1 MALNPRRRQDPEGR
15 YEERVD
21 GITLE
26 DAATF
31 VASATPV
38 IGDAM
43 AAKEVYDELQK
54 DDPNYYLAGALGGAA
69 VIGLVPGLG
78 DAAANAIRAGARKAI
93 DVGKRIEV
101 DPNTV
106 GSLGGNIKLKPPVE
120 EATPQVSNID
130 YQKKMAEF
138 DATETADDWQT
149 TVGNYVTESRDV
161 NPTVRTPDLE
171 ASAKDLLDGKIT
183 REQHLENIDKYK
195 PVEAWDALP
204 REPSSKATVFSL
216 KPDQREKGKF
226 ILPDKAVKNLNV
238 EKSSLKVGDKFNGRL
253 DIPAYNRFD
262 TWIVAGTS
270 SAEKG
275 VTHYS
280 KAIHYKGVDDKPVRF
295 LASPKTSEKI
305 GTGEAGKTGYATVS
319 GEIKDLDVEE
329 IRDKAAKFLEDPEW
343 TQVGFDPRRQ
353 GGFYVRSGEN
363 KHVPIREA
371 DEVIQIGPL
380 VLAKNAK
387 LDMEYTGYN
396 EGGVVDSMDKEMN
409 DMLLEEQ
416 VDPVSGNTAPVG
428 ALPSEVRDDITV
440 NVSPNEFVIPAYT
453 LRYFGEDFFNELLGA
468 SEQGWDRIKAGEEP
482 MPPKSESDTE
492 ALKDGYD
499 EGGAIPDEGAAVPG
513 EDVDVPPPV
522 GGGYGQ
528 YGGTGATFGGF
539 EFKIFINPETE
550 QEIRIYFF
558 NGKPLSRIPEG
569 FREKGATAV
578 EEQEEVAEEQTR
590 DDDDKAVI
598 AGVPEEE
605 QTWRNTPVDD
615 WTTKDYNAYNLDMR
629 DSINKGKDPLSLGLI
644 ENGILSAVGGL
655 IGGPVGALGL
665 TTLAKKAKV
674 KQAEE
679 AHEKALS
686 IFQSEDASAED
697 RANADI
703 TRYLTG
709 SALNKSGYAVSVAN
723 PFSGFKDEDTIL
735 DRILGTE
742 GDLDESGMLTQ
753 EALDARMLAQFGSAD
768 ASYMTSDDPY
778 APPSRGLGEFLR
790 DGKVYYDDTSS
801 GILEKTAAITK
812 TVEDENARVAAIEAE
827 KARLEAEEA
836 ARKLK
841 EAADLAEAI
850 RLEQELKD
858 KQAAAAKAAKAAEA
872 AKAAADKKAKEE
884 AARIA
889 EDKRFKEEL
898 EKTDTATR
906 TGSAAPTTSPR
917 PPSKPT
923 DPGYMKDPKGYSLID
938 TGRVNSEGQKQ
949 YRMPTAEEQATQR
962 MAANTDNDDSGS
974 DSSDSGDA
982 CCFIMLEARY
992 GNGTMDKV
1000 VRKYRDEYMT
1010 DRNRRGYYKVAEV
1023 FVPLMRKSPTFKWVI
1038 TKTFADPLVSYGK
1051 YHYNEKKVGV
1061 VFTPVKNFW
1070 MKLFDIVGG
1079 DTKFIRENGET
1090 V

>member
-1 MALNPRRRQDPEGR
+1 MD
-15 YEERVD
+15 
-21 GITLE
+21 
-26 DAATF
+26 
-31 VASATPV
+31 
-38 IGDAM
+38 
-43 AAKEVYDELQK
+43 
-54 DDPNYYLAGALGGAA
+54 
-69 VIGLVPGLG
+69 
-78 DAAANAIRAGARKAI
+78 
-93 DVGKRIEV
+93 
-101 DPNTV
+101 
-106 GSLGGNIKLKPPVE
+106 
-120 EATPQVSNID
+120 
-130 YQKKMAEF
+130 
-138 DATETADDWQT
+138 QT
-149 TVGNYVTESRDV
+149 
-161 NPTVRTPDLE
+161 
-171 ASAKDLLDGKIT
+171 
-183 REQHLENIDKYK
+183 
-195 PVEAWDALP
+195 
-204 REPSSKATVFSL
+204 
-216 KPDQREKGKF
+216 
-226 ILPDKAVKNLNV
+226 
-238 EKSSLKVGDKFNGRL
+238 
-253 DIPAYNRFD
+253 
-262 TWIVAGTS
+262 
-270 SAEKG
+270 
-275 VTHYS
+275 
-280 KAIHYKGVDDKPVRF
+280 
-295 LASPKTSEKI
+295 
-305 GTGEAGKTGYATVS
+305 
-319 GEIKDLDVEE
+319 
-329 IRDKAAKFLEDPEW
+329 
-343 TQVGFDPRRQ
+343 
-353 GGFYVRSGEN
+353 
-363 KHVPIREA
+363 
-371 DEVIQIGPL
+371 
-380 VLAKNAK
+380 
-387 LDMEYTGYN
+387 
-396 EGGVVDSMDKEMN
+396 DKEMN

-468 SEQGWDRIKAGEEP
+468 AEQGWDRIKAGEEP

-492 ALKDGYD
+492 AVKDGYD
-499 EGGAIPDEGAAVPG
+499 EGGAIPG

-539 EFKIFINPETE
+539 EFKTFINPETE

-578 EEQEEVAEEQTR
+578 EEQEQVAEEQTR
-590 DDDDKAVI
+590 DDDDDKAVI

-605 QTWRNTPVDD
+605 QSWRNTPVDD

-629 DSINKGKDPLSLGLI
+629 DSINKGKDPLSVGLI

-735 DRILGTE
+735 DRILGTK
-742 GDLDESGMLTQ
+742 GDLEESGMATQ
-753 EALDARMLAQFGSAD
+753 EALDARMLAQYGSTD
-768 ASYMTSDDPY
+768 GSYMDDAY
-778 APPSRGLGEFLR
+778 APPSRGLGRFLGT
-790 DGKVYYDDTSS
+790 GKVDYDDTSS
-801 GILEKTAAITK
+801 GILEKTSTITK

-827 KARLEAEEA
+827 KARREVEKAE
-836 ARKLK
+836 RKLK

-858 KQAAAAKAAKAAEA
+858 KQAAAAKAATA
-872 AKAAADKKAKEE
+872 AKAAADKAAADKKRKEAATAAKAAAEAAATGQPEASNVKTTRLDSSNPNTSKNLDAHLSSTEKASLKANPSLAGHYTATANRRSNE
-884 AARIA
+884 AARG
-889 EDKRFKEEL
+889 
-898 EKTDTATR
+898 DT
-906 TGSAAPTTSPR
+906 S
-917 PPSKPT
+917 
-923 DPGYMKDPKGYSLID
+923 
-938 TGRVNSEGQKQ
+938 
-949 YRMPTAEEQATQR
+949 
-962 MAANTDNDDSGS
+962 NTDNANEAA
-974 DSSDSGDA
+974 DSGDG

>member
-1 MALNPRRRQDPEGR
+1 MAQTDEALGWAAESAKAVENAPDINT
-15 YEERVD
+15 
-21 GITLE
+21 GITFK

-31 VASATPV
+31 VASATPI

-138 DATETADDWQT
+138 DTNETADDWQT

-161 NPTVRTPDLE
+161 SPTIRTPDLE
-171 ASAKDLLDGKIT
+171 ASAKDLIDDKIT
-183 REQHLENIDKYK
+183 REQHLENVDKYK

-216 KPDQREKGKF
+216 NTAQRKDGNF
-226 ILPDKAVKNLNV
+226 VLPDKAIKNLNV
-238 EKSSLKVGDKFNGRL
+238 KKANLKVGDRFLGRL
-253 DIPAYNRFD
+253 PKGD
-262 TWIVAGTS
+262 AGTTY
-270 SAEKG
+270 A
-275 VTHYS
+275 
-280 KAIHYKGVDDKPVRF
+280 KAIHYEGSDGKPVIFR
-295 LASPKTSEKI
+295 ASQGKGEKI
-305 GTGEAGKTGYATVS
+305 GMGKADPAYTKATHEKTGYATVD
-319 GEIKDLDVEE
+319 GVVKDLDVEE

-428 ALPSEVRDDITV
+428 AMPSEVRDDITV

-468 SEQGWDRIKAGEEP
+468 AEQGWDRIKAGEEP
-482 MPPKSESDTE
+482 MPPKSEADTE
-492 ALKDGYD
+492 AVKDVYD
-499 EGGAIPDEGAAVPG
+499 EGVAIPNEDAAIAC

-578 EEQEEVAEEQTR
+578 EEQEQVAEEQTR
-590 DDDDKAVI
+590 DDGDDTSITAETAREKAPNWTKTKV
-598 AGVPEEE
+598 E
-605 QTWRNTPVDD
+605 D
-615 WTTKDYNAYNLDMR
+615 WTMDDYNDYAESMKTGNTK
-629 DSINKGKDPLSLGLI
+629 SGGFI
-644 ENGILSAVGGL
+644 ENSILTLVGSV
-655 IGGPVGALGL
+655 IGGPAGAAALPL
-665 TTLAKKAKV
+665 LARKAKE
-674 KQAEE
+674 KQAANVNTNINNILKSGKTSQDSDLTNDDMNILFKAQFE
-679 AHEKALS
+679 ANS
-686 IFQSEDASAED
+686 VSD
-697 RANADI
+697 RDPSLI
-703 TRYLTG
+703 SKLTG
-709 SALNKSGYAVSVAN
+709 IGDDRGQSVGVPIYEQA
-723 PFSGFKDEDTIL
+723 F
-735 DRILGTE
+735 
-742 GDLDESGMLTQ
+742 
-753 EALDARMLAQFGSAD
+753 
-768 ASYMTSDDPY
+768 Y
-778 APPSRGLGEFLR
+778 
-790 DGKVYYDDTSS
+790 
-801 GILEKTAAITK
+801 TK

-827 KARLEAEEA
+827 KARREAEEA

-872 AKAAADKKAKEE
+872 AKAAADKKAKE
-884 AARIA
+884 A
-889 EDKRFKEEL
+889 EDKRFKETL
-898 EKTDTATR
+898 EKTGTATR
-906 TGSAAPTTSPR
+906 TGSAAPTSSPR
-917 PPSKPT
+917 PKSRPT

-974 DSSDSGDA
+974 DSSEPSDE

>member
-1 MALNPRRRQDPEGR
+1 MAQTDEALGWAAESAKAVENAPDINT
-15 YEERVD
+15 
-21 GITLE
+21 GITFK

-31 VASATPV
+31 VASATPI

-78 DAAANAIRAGARKAI
+78 DAAANAIRAGAKKAI

-120 EATPQVSNID
+120 EATPQVSSID

-138 DATETADDWQT
+138 DTNETADDWQT

-216 KPDQREKGKF
+216 KSDQREKGKF

-253 DIPAYNRFD
+253 DIPAYNSFD

-275 VTHYS
+275 VTHYA

-387 LDMEYTGYN
+387 LDMEHTGYN

-468 SEQGWDRIKAGEEP
+468 AEQGWDRIKAGEEP

-492 ALKDGYD
+492 AVKDGYD
-499 EGGAIPDEGAAVPG
+499 EGGAIPG

-578 EEQEEVAEEQTR
+578 EEQEQVAEEQTR
-590 DDDDKAVI
+590 DDDDTSITAETARENAPNWTKTKV
-598 AGVPEEE
+598 E
-605 QTWRNTPVDD
+605 D
-615 WTTKDYNAYNLDMR
+615 WTMDDYNDYAESMKTGNT
-629 DSINKGKDPLSLGLI
+629 KAGGFI
-644 ENGILSAVGGL
+644 ENSILTLVGSV
-655 IGGPVGALGL
+655 IGGPAGAAALPL
-665 TTLAKKAKV
+665 LARKAKE
-674 KQAEE
+674 KQA
-679 AHEKALS
+679 ANVNTNINNILKS
-686 IFQSEDASAED
+686 GKTSEDSDLTNDDMNILFKAQFEANSVSD
-697 RANADI
+697 RDPSLI
-703 TRYLTG
+703 SKLTG
-709 SALNKSGYAVSVAN
+709 IGDDRGQSVGVPIYEQAFYQKDDGSLDIDALLPSS
-723 PFSGFKDEDTIL
+723 S
-735 DRILGTE
+735 TE
-742 GDLDESGMLTQ
+742 
-753 EALDARMLAQFGSAD
+753 
-768 ASYMTSDDPY
+768 
-778 APPSRGLGEFLR
+778 
-790 DGKVYYDDTSS
+790 KTSS
-801 GILEKTAAITK
+801 GILEKTATITK

-827 KARLEAEEA
+827 KARREAEEA

-858 KQAAAAKAAKAAEA
+858 KQAAAAKAAKEAAAAKAA
-872 AKAAADKKAKEE
+872 AKAAADKAAAKAAADKAAAKAAAEAAATGQPEASNVKTTRLDSSNPNTSKNLDAHLSSTEKASLKANPSLAGHYTATANRRANE
-884 AARIA
+884 AARG
-889 EDKRFKEEL
+889 
-898 EKTDTATR
+898 DT
-906 TGSAAPTTSPR
+906 S
-917 PPSKPT
+917 
-923 DPGYMKDPKGYSLID
+923 
-938 TGRVNSEGQKQ
+938 
-949 YRMPTAEEQATQR
+949 
-962 MAANTDNDDSGS
+962 NTDNANEAA
-974 DSSDSGDA
+974 DSGDG

-1061 VFTPVKNFW
+1061 IFTPVKNFW